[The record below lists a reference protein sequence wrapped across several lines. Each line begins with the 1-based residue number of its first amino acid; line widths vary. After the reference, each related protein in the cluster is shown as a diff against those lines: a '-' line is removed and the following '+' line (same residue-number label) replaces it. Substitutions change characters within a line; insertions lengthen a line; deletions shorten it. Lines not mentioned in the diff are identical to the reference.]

1 MSTASTWCPSTTSYS
16 ESTRSVEEAHS
27 WICFSDEE
35 LTDIEDLEYKPA
47 NRAHEDDN
55 AQAFAI
61 GMAAY
66 LRATRPTNTEQLN
79 AVKSLDLDKLGLLL
93 VSITKR

>member
-1 MSTASTWCPSTTSYS
+1 VPQADSLVLDFSVCSTPF
-16 ESTRSVEEAHS
+16 HS

-35 LTDIEDLEYKPA
+35 LTDIEDLEHKLA
-47 NRAHEDDN
+47 NSAHGDN
-55 AQAFAI
+55 NARAFAI

-66 LRATRPTNTEQLN
+66 LRATRPTSTEQLN
-79 AVKSLDLDKLGLLL
+79 AIKSLDLDKLGLLL